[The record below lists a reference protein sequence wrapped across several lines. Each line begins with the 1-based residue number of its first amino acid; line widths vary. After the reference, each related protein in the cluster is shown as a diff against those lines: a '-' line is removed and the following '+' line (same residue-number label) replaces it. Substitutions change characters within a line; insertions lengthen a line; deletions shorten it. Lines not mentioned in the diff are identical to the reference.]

1 MTAGT
6 VAPMWHEALVY
17 RSEKEYADGLAGFL
31 REALDE
37 GRPAFASLPTPH
49 GALLREA
56 LGDRAHRVRWADMRE
71 VGANPNRI
79 LPAIQAFIDEHRHS
93 PVSFIGE
100 PIWHG
105 RTKAE
110 IAEATRHEALIN
122 HAFEGSGARVIC
134 PYDAARLD
142 ASVVADAYRTHVR
155 VWDSG
160 EWRASPDYTDPATLW
175 REVGHL
181 PDPPEHAERHPF
193 DERGVRA
200 LRHRAMEYADRNG
213 LTPER
218 TQDLLLA
225 VTELSTNSVRHGAEP
240 RTATV
245 WNEEDAV
252 VVQIEDGGHIAD
264 PLVGRKAP
272 ALSREDGRGLWMVNI
287 LSDLVQVHSDE
298 GGTLIRIR
306 VSDRQR

>member
-17 RSEKEYADGLAGFL
+17 RSEREYADGLAAFL
-31 REALDE
+31 EEALDT
-37 GRPAFASLPTPH
+37 GRPAFVSVPTPH
-49 GALLREA
+49 GALLRDK
-56 LGDRAHRVRWADMRE
+56 LGKRAQRVRWADMRE

-105 RTKAE
+105 RTEAE

-122 HAFEGSGARVIC
+122 HAFEGSGARVVC
-134 PYDAARLD
+134 PYDAVRLD
-142 ASVVADAYRTHVR
+142 PKVVADAYRTHVR
-155 VWDSG
+155 VWDRG
-160 EWRASPDYTDPATLW
+160 GWRASDDYTDPATLW
-175 REVGHL
+175 REVSHL
-181 PDPPEHAERHPF
+181 PDPPSDAERRPF
-193 DERGVRA
+193 DERGVRP
-200 LRHRAMEYADRNG
+200 LRRRARRYAARVG

-218 TQDLLLA
+218 TEDLLVA

-240 RTATV
+240 RTATL
-245 WNEEDAV
+245 WTEDHAV

-264 PLVGRKAP
+264 PLVGRTAP

-287 LSDLVQVHSDE
+287 LSDLVQVHSDTN
-298 GGTLIRIR
+298 GTLVRIR
-306 VSDRQR
+306 LSDRR